1 MVKTQQDHVVQ
12 RKKKSP
18 KSYYSEIFD
27 EQHFRYLSLYIDYIK
42 EKEIKRNKKGNEVCF
57 LKLEVYC
64 ERDSKGDWGEGE
76 RYCQMET
83 LEKR

>member
-1 MVKTQQDHVVQ
+1 M
-12 RKKKSP
+12 
-18 KSYYSEIFD
+18 
-27 EQHFRYLSLYIDYIK
+27 
-42 EKEIKRNKKGNEVCF
+42 CF

-83 LEKR
+83 LEKRQISISREGRKERKEGRRQIDIVYNQGSCSCHPNPAGL